1 MYSSRLDFLTEISM
15 NGCQQGKNVFDRV
28 AVTYLWGT
36 WTAVHAKAKEEA
48 WRWKKIKPA
57 SESDR

>member
-28 AVTYLWGT
+28 AVTYLWDT

-48 WRWKKIKPA
+48 
-57 SESDR
+57 